1 MMPLKD
7 TIRKILVLKIKNS
20 SVYFNYPLEINVY
33 EGTTANG
40 MSWFSEA

>member
-1 MMPLKD
+1 MPVKD

-33 EGTTANG
+33 EGSNAAGG
-40 MSWFSEA
+40 MS